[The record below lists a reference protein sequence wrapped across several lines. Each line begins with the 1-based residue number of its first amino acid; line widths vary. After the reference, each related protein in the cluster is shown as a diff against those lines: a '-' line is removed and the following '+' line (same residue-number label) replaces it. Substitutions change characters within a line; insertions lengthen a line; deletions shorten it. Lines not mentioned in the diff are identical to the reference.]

1 MQSDV
6 GNSLVRAIAVV
17 TLSLTRT
24 PTGSSSSSASPSPS
38 ASMTQTGS
46 STGTPSVTE
55 TQSPR
60 ETESQTATQTSSST
74 CSSSQSSS
82 QASTPSRS
90 VTPSPASP
98 PTSRNHFDFMSAVI
112 GGVVGSVSLLALLV
126 VGRLL
131 ERRFC
136 RKGRREGASLAQVSD
151 NCDPSS
157 EPDQG
162 PRDSSASGAQTIE
175 LISDT
180 WRRGALTDTTP
191 LLPQRRGGHDALHGT
206 SPRASSRI
214 TDSRN
219 LPGLLSDAAE
229 ALPVTRAIAAAAPM
243 PSPLPVPV
251 PVGVPLDPEEP
262 CNYVKVPTGALA
274 AL

>member
-24 PTGSSSSSASPSPS
+24 PTASSSSSASPSPS

-46 STGTPSVTE
+46 STGTPSVTN
-55 TQSPR
+55 TQSAR

-82 QASTPSRS
+82 QAVPSRS

-98 PTSRNHFDFMSAVI
+98 TTSRKHFDFMSAVI

-136 RKGRREGASLAQVSD
+136 RKGRRKGASLAQVSD

-157 EPDQG
+157 EPG
-162 PRDSSASGAQTIE
+162 SRT
-175 LISDT
+175 
-180 WRRGALTDTTP
+180 RRGQRQLCQRGTDYRTH
-191 LLPQRRGGHDALHGT
+191 L
-206 SPRASSRI
+206 
-214 TDSRN
+214 
-219 LPGLLSDAAE
+219 
-229 ALPVTRAIAAAAPM
+229 
-243 PSPLPVPV
+243 
-251 PVGVPLDPEEP
+251 
-262 CNYVKVPTGALA
+262 
-274 AL
+274 